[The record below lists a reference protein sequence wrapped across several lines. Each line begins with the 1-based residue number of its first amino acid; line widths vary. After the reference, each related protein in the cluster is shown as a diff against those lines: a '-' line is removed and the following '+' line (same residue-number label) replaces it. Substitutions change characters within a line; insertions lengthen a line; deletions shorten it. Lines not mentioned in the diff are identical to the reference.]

1 MCSDVLWHCQAYRRY
16 EEALKDWR
24 NHLFSWTRSERKDP
38 VTGDIEYYTK
48 APSDNNGVTGR
59 WSPLFAA
66 FQNEGVRGEGEGEGE
81 GVEVVGVEGE
91 ADDAGDRTQSDV
103 EVVPL

>member
-1 MCSDVLWHCQAYRRY
+1 LPGVQALRGG
-16 EEALKDWR
+16 AKGLAQPS
-24 NHLFSWTRSERKDP
+24 LLLDP
-38 VTGDIEYYTK
+38 QREKGPGDIEYYTK

-66 FQNEGVRGEGEGEGE
+66 FQNEGMRGEGEGEGE